1 MCSSRARP
9 SMRLHI
15 VRRVQLAWPRAQGEA
30 RRTHAANEAMLRA
43 WASDAAATVLSCLT
57 VHTAAQV
64 LQHVWHHTTAGKLC
78 NDQTAAAAGSL
89 NAVSSSAHGGW
100 SSRVQADRC

>member
-1 MCSSRARP
+1 M
-9 SMRLHI
+9 
-15 VRRVQLAWPRAQGEA
+15 QLKGLAVDAAAHRTQGAVAWPKAQGEA

-64 LQHVWHHTTAGKLC
+64 LQHRWHYSTAGTLC
-78 NDQTAAAAGSL
+78 DDRTAAAASNLIAG
-89 NAVSSSAHGGW
+89 SSAHDGW
-100 SSRVQADRC
+100 SSCVHADRC